1 MGTIDRRPY
10 TSATVLNQSLLDECQ
25 DNLTNKLE
33 MICELQDIGSSNETL
48 YLSDRAKYVDGRFYY
63 PRVIFPTID
72 RTIGDWL
79 SNQIEFS
86 SCQLKINNADGFYNH
101 LIMGGS
107 EYNGFI
113 GRRVLIKIGI
123 GEDSSLYNQVF
134 TGTITEVAGFSRDT
148 SSFTI
153 TARQDFERINVS
165 IPTTV
170 FTESDWPDIEEN
182 FIGLGMPII
191 YGDWTTQLR
200 IESPEVPCYP
210 VNGNDPLVNKS
221 LEDPNAGDTALR
233 CVISSNPLL
242 YVDTASV
249 TLLRGDS
256 YYIFDPSDISI
267 VAGSSNQ
274 AIDIEQKNLMIDGSP
289 WIYET
294 NDEFFIKIKGQDL
307 GSYNDNIVA
316 QAKDILISYTE
327 LLLTDF
333 DSSWDSYRDKA
344 TPFQSAIANFKSR
357 VWIQENTSVLE
368 YVTSMLEQVR
378 LEPYVTRDNK
388 WAINSLHFEDFLP
401 SSLTDYTAK
410 NWDIILD
417 SFSPQTDD
425 RNNFNRASAEYS
437 FSPVISQNKYSTS
450 VYRNDNAI
458 TQSGKEISKI
468 IIFPNLYIKSDVIFQ
483 LIEILRLA
491 TSYFER
497 ISMTLTSR
505 AFLLDLGDFITLDV
519 SIGSVDFINLNDPVT
534 GQIRKI
540 GYDPNGLVIPIEVWS
555 FQLVPFP
562 GSEKIGVNGIVGGYN
577 ATITEE
583 I

>member
-10 TSATVLNQSLLDECQ
+10 TSATVLDQSLLDECQ

-86 SCQLKINNADGFYNH
+86 SCQLKINNANGFYNH

-200 IESPEVPCYP
+200 IEAPEVPCYP

-256 YYIFDPSDISI
+256 YYVFDPSDISI

-437 FSPVISQNKYSTS
+437 FSPIISQNKYSTS
-450 VYRNDNAI
+450 VYRNDDAI

-491 TSYFER
+491 SSYFER

>member
-10 TSATVLNQSLLDECQ
+10 TSATVLDQSLLDECQ

-86 SCQLKINNADGFYNH
+86 SCQLKINNANGFYNH

-200 IESPEVPCYP
+200 IEAPEVPCYP

-256 YYIFDPSDISI
+256 YYVFDPSDISI

-437 FSPVISQNKYSTS
+437 FSPIISQNKYSTS

-483 LIEILRLA
+483 IIEILRLA
-491 TSYFER
+491 SSYFER